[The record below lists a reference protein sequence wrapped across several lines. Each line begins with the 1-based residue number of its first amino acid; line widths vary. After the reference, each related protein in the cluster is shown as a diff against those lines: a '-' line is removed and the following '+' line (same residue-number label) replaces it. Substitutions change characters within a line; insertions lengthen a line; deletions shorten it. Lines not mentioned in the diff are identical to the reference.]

1 MIKIR
6 LLNASPYYDYRES
19 EKITQGIDISE
30 QQTLSTPKDMT
41 TFWIKQ
47 IVANHSTT
55 RSVKFRITA
64 SAPKSVVMQVIR
76 ATKEHPQPY
85 VQSSRPDWTGK
96 ERSNDSYEEKLF
108 IMDFTPA
115 AFIEV
120 AKQRLCN
127 RTEDK
132 TRKFVNEI
140 VKQMK
145 ESNDPFI
152 KAVGYCSHPIC
163 WWYKGCPELK
173 GCGKFDEKISD
184 LIISDYKGETEC

>member
-1 MIKIR
+1 MIRIR
-6 LLNASPYYDYRES
+6 LLNENHYYDYRES
-19 EKITQGIDISE
+19 EKITQGVDIWE
-30 QQTLSTPKDMT
+30 QDLSNPKDMT
-41 TFWIKQ
+41 AFWIKQ

-96 ERSNDSYEEKLF
+96 ERSNDPYEEKLF

-115 AFIEV
+115 AFIEMS
-120 AKQRLCN
+120 KQRLCN

-145 ESNDPFI
+145 ESEDPFI
-152 KAVGYCSHPIC
+152 KAVGYCSHPMC

-173 GCGKFDEKISD
+173 GCGMVPHRVFDDVVAEYKEK
-184 LIISDYKGETEC
+184 TEC

>member
-41 TFWIKQ
+41 AFWIKQ

-96 ERSNDSYEEKLF
+96 ERSNDPYEEKLF

-132 TRKFVNEI
+132 TRKFFNYI

-145 ESNDPFI
+145 
-152 KAVGYCSHPIC
+152 
-163 WWYKGCPELK
+163 
-173 GCGKFDEKISD
+173 
-184 LIISDYKGETEC
+184 

>member
-1 MIKIR
+1 MIRIR
-6 LLNASPYYDYRES
+6 LLNENPYYDYRES
-19 EKITQGIDISE
+19 EKITQGVDIWE
-30 QQTLSTPKDMT
+30 QVLSIPKDMT
-41 TFWIKQ
+41 AFWIKQ

-96 ERSNDSYEEKLF
+96 ERSNDPYEEKLF

-115 AFIEV
+115 AFIEM

-145 ESNDPFI
+145 ESEDPFI
-152 KAVGYCSHPIC
+152 KAIGYCSHPIC
-163 WWYKGCPELK
+163 WWFKGCPEIK
-173 GCGKFDEKISD
+173 GCGKFSNKVYDN
-184 LIISDYKGETEC
+184 IISEIKF